1 MSAPVSTREKR
12 IKFIKSF
19 GSNALE
25 KAITAAVYRIGVEH
39 FLTDEQLDEIVE
51 QQARD
56 AMSTTRRVIRNRNEI
71 KAELARYRNDEAA

>member
-1 MSAPVSTREKR
+1 MTSAPVSTREKR

-25 KAITAAVYRIGVEH
+25 QAIMAAVYRIGVEH
-39 FLTDEQLDEIVE
+39 FLTDDQLDEIVE

-56 AMSTTRRVIRNRNEI
+56 AMFANRLNIRNRNAI
-71 KAELARYRNDEAA
+71 RDERRLGL